1 MDLLKHPVTESF
13 LHLKNT
19 QVGWLYLASNLAFY
33 LTFLL
38 SITGLIF
45 TNHSSW
51 FITVLAGSQ
60 TAAHTTFLSLTLVC
74 LVLFILIEIF
84 KVIVIFDIN
93 LDNAHGYFSWLLV
106 LTISTVYTAIIS
118 DPESVS
124 PATSQQLAALVIAIV
139 WVYVLVVLAI
149 FPFLGI
155 YLLMLK
161 KVALALSSFLAL
173 LLNELDIKTGKIP
186 KFTKFGYASQEP
198 WIITG
203 TIRDNIIMKRHFD
216 EERYREILRVTCL
229 EADLLKFP
237 AGDMAYIGDR
247 GITLSGG
254 QKARVGLARAIY
266 EDAEIYLLD
275 DPLGRVS
282 LSFQL

>member
-84 KVIVIFDIN
+84 KVIVIFDIEVFFKRPVN
-93 LDNAHGYFSWLLV
+93 ELCEEDLIP
-106 LTISTVYTAIIS
+106 T
-118 DPESVS
+118 
-124 PATSQQLAALVIAIV
+124 
-139 WVYVLVVLAI
+139 VLVDQV
-149 FPFLGI
+149 
-155 YLLMLK
+155 
-161 KVALALSSFLAL
+161 
-173 LLNELDIKTGKIP
+173 ELCID
-186 KFTKFGYASQEP
+186 
-198 WIITG
+198 
-203 TIRDNIIMKRHFD
+203 
-216 EERYREILRVTCL
+216 V
-229 EADLLKFP
+229 
-237 AGDMAYIGDR
+237 GDGA
-247 GITLSGG
+247 
-254 QKARVGLARAIY
+254 
-266 EDAEIYLLD
+266 
-275 DPLGRVS
+275 DPLEMQKITY
-282 LSFQL
+282 FE